1 MDRQLSKEYRNK
13 RKRKWII
20 SIISALAFL
29 GSSYAFIPRLLQ
41 SSVRLENFEVGEV
54 SRGALQLGIE
64 TIGYALPISEALI
77 ISPVTTNVQVL
88 YKQVGDTLQPND
100 IILKLDSETEQLHL
114 SKLNDELKLLEG
126 NIEKKRLEE
135 LTNKLE
141 LHYQLVVD
149 SIELE
154 QMKADIA
161 KEEELNRIGGS
172 SRETIAKLKNKQK
185 VAMLANQKRKRGSAI
200 QLQMSKLKMQ
210 ELQLNRSIQQAAIRT
225 QEKKVKACDLRSF
238 GKGVLTELN
247 CQLGQKTP
255 EGMPLAKVADLE
267 HFKIL
272 GKVPNRYTSDM
283 RMGQEVIIRYD
294 TMQLVGQVSGI
305 VPSDDN
311 GSIEFT
317 VHYGSQK
324 ATGLLANMRVKLHVV
339 KTVNTNSLRLPYGSY
354 YDGKQTAYF
363 YVLQNGQLHKRKVRL
378 GGASDTHVEVL
389 EGLKLGEQVV
399 LNSKLAQQYP
409 HSDVLKINE

>member
-1 MDRQLSKEYRNK
+1 MDRQLSKEYRNT

-20 SIISALAFL
+20 SIICALAFL
-29 GSSYAFIPRLLQ
+29 GSSYAFIPSLLQ

-77 ISPVTTNVQVL
+77 ISPVTTNVQML
-88 YKQVGDTLQPND
+88 YKQVGDTLHPND
-100 IILKLDSETEQLHL
+100 VILKLDSETEELHL

-126 NIEKKRLEE
+126 NIKKKRLEE
-135 LTNKLE
+135 QNNKLE
-141 LHYQLVVD
+141 LNYQLVVD

-185 VAMLANQKRKRGSAI
+185 VAILANQKRKRGSAI
-200 QLQMSKLKMQ
+200 QLQMSKLQMQ

-225 QEKKVKACDLRSF
+225 QEKRVKACDLRSF

-247 CQLGQKTP
+247 CQLGQNTP

-339 KTVNTNSLRLPYGSY
+339 KTVNANSLRLPYGSY

-363 YVLQNGQLHKRKVRL
+363 YVLKNGELHKRKVRL

-389 EGLKLGEQVV
+389 EGLKQGEKVV
-399 LNSKLAQQYP
+399 LNSKLAQQYTY
-409 HSDVLKINE
+409 SDVLKVNK